1 MYGIRLKNT
10 NKYLFQIHTQYR
22 DASYGLQFGF
32 IDGPNPF
39 LNFLYVWRDKTG
51 ANLAAR
57 FIEEHFECCP
67 KIEVINLKEVFD
79 ND

>member
-1 MYGIRLKNT
+1 MYSIRLKNT
-10 NKYLFQIHTQYR
+10 NKYLFQIRTQYR
-22 DASYGLQFGF
+22 DASYGLEFGF

-51 ANLAAR
+51 ANLAVQ
-57 FIEEHFECCP
+57 FFQEHFEFCP
-67 KIEVINLKEVFD
+67 KMEVVNLKEVFN